1 MTDDCVNT
9 KKFPANQEI
18 DWENDAKYSSLTD
31 DNELKVFPSN
41 SANGS
46 PKTVGD
52 SDDEDYLCFIWFC
65 IKVYSKWF
73 YTAPKRVPKGLLQ
86 CLACKHRRILF
97 FLYRTIYNIFS
108 INLKNYAKNH
118 LSTKWFYIELMV
130 LKKCQSH

>member
-31 DNELKVFPSN
+31 DNELKVIPSS

-52 SDDEDYLCFIWFC
+52 SDDEDYPEMICFDSDEETDRGETDSNNGYESC
-65 IKVYSKWF
+65 
-73 YTAPKRVPKGLLQ
+73 
-86 CLACKHRRILF
+86 
-97 FLYRTIYNIFS
+97 
-108 INLKNYAKNH
+108 
-118 LSTKWFYIELMV
+118 
-130 LKKCQSH
+130 